1 MCERDVFVSANLIN
15 RYQPLVPVGEEEL
28 LFEFAKVL
36 FKESAD
42 ENDPEASRNASSLL
56 GMMGVAVGAALL
68 AIAVLLMFARIDA
81 TLTAVVA
88 ICGIVL
94 LVIGA
99 VFLLVARSRQMELD
113 EGRATPPGS
122 SLPASPYPG
131 YPSYAA
137 HPQGY
142 SQARPPADG
151 IDGMVNAGANLV
163 STTIHSLLPTASPR
177 QYQPAPPPSA
187 TAQAAAAPPSLSV
200 LDRGDHYEA
209 LAWVGTDD
217 WARVRWRAD
226 AEAVHVWAG
235 QQGGPGA
242 PQGWM
247 TARVP
252 GPFDAGSAQ
261 AGLSN
266 GWLSVRM
273 LKVGP

>member
-1 MCERDVFVSANLIN
+1 M
-15 RYQPLVPVGEEEL
+15 GEGEL
-28 LFEFAKVL
+28 LFEVAKVL
-36 FKESAD
+36 LKDSVD
-42 ENDPEASRNASSLL
+42 DNDPEASRNASSLL

-68 AIAVLLMFARIDA
+68 AIAVLLLFARLDA

-99 VFLLVARSRQMELD
+99 VFLFVAASRQRELAA
-113 EGRATPPGS
+113 GMAPSSS
-122 SLPASPYPG
+122 SLPATPYPTAAYSAHG
-131 YPSYAA
+131 SPS
-137 HPQGY
+137 QGY
-142 SQARPPADG
+142 QHTRPPADG
-151 IDGMVNAGANLV
+151 IDGIVNAAGDLV
-163 STTIHSLLPTASPR
+163 STTLHTLAPTARPR
-177 QYQPAPPPSA
+177 AYASAPYPAPQTQA
-187 TAQAAAAPPSLSV
+187 AAAAPPTLSV

-217 WARVRWRAD
+217 WARVRWHAD

-242 PQGWM
+242 AQGWM
-247 TARVP
+247 TSRMP
-252 GPFDAGSAQ
+252 GPFDAGTAKAS
-261 AGLSN
+261 LSN